1 MMIMKSGSII
11 LTFLIL
17 DILCTH
23 EYAHAFQCKPINS
36 LHRTTALIDHNLR
49 LNIISRPSY
58 YHQNRNHH
66 HHHILQSHSIQKA
79 YFRCMPCWV
88 TRSLRST
95 MSGVMSVIAIIFTF
109 SRRAVAAS
117 SSVGAIIGKYCL
129 FYIHSFL
136 LLMFIHGR
144 LIRILLLLLSLL
156 LLLLLLQALLFRLFG
171 YAFIIVYTLSK
182 SESAYSNPI
191 FYNSSMIISYTAV
204 YIYIICI

>member
-1 MMIMKSGSII
+1 MMKSGSII
-11 LTFLIL
+11 LTFIIL
-17 DILCTH
+17 NILYTH

-66 HHHILQSHSIQKA
+66 HHHILQSHSNVGHSIQNA

-95 MSGVMSVIAIIFTF
+95 MSCVMSVIAIIFTF

-117 SSVGAIIGKYCL
+117 SSVGAIIGK
-129 FYIHSFL
+129 
-136 LLMFIHGR
+136 
-144 LIRILLLLLSLL
+144 
-156 LLLLLLQALLFRLFG
+156 
-171 YAFIIVYTLSK
+171 
-182 SESAYSNPI
+182 
-191 FYNSSMIISYTAV
+191 
-204 YIYIICI
+204 